1 MWTTLTNAL
10 ALVVSAVV
18 VHVAYLGYVRPRAA
32 QVLEAARQAGQS
44 APRDLVVIL
53 KDYEQEICLILMLW
67 GMFLIV
73 SKCVAILR
81 EQYLFSVDLIEEVR
95 EEADDG
101 KAAEEEGH
109 EAPGLH
115 GTLAAL
121 ETLPADIRTTPLV
134 RTLLTSLRRFLITQD
149 VQNTSDAIESGVEA
163 LAVKQEA
170 ENSMI
175 RYLIWAIPSIG
186 FIGTVRGIGQ
196 ALSQADQALAG
207 DIAGMTESL
216 GIAFNSTLV
225 ALLISIVLMFMLHQL
240 QRLQDNLVVSTQD
253 YCEAFLLNRI
263 GSVNRGAPSP
273 HPSPTRGEGE
283 ERPLRPSPPHED
295 GPGRGGSGRL

>member
-1 MWTTLTNAL
+1 M
-10 ALVVSAVV
+10 
-18 VHVAYLGYVRPRAA
+18 
-32 QVLEAARQAGQS
+32 
-44 APRDLVVIL
+44 
-53 KDYEQEICLILMLW
+53 
-67 GMFLIV
+67 
-73 SKCVAILR
+73 
-81 EQYLFSVDLIEEVR
+81 
-95 EEADDG
+95 
-101 KAAEEEGH
+101 
-109 EAPGLH
+109 
-115 GTLAAL
+115 
-121 ETLPADIRTTPLV
+121 
-134 RTLLTSLRRFLITQD
+134 
-149 VQNTSDAIESGVEA
+149 QNTSDAIESGVEA

-240 QRLQDNLVVSTQD
+240 QRLQDNQVVNTQD

-273 HPSPTRGEGE
+273 QPSPTRREGE
-283 ERPLRPSPPHED
+283 EARLPSPPHED
-295 GPGRGGSGRL
+295 GPGRGGSGRI

>member
-10 ALVVSAVV
+10 ALVVSVVV

-95 EEADDG
+95 EDADDG
-101 KAAEEEGH
+101 DAAEGDRQH
-109 EAPGLH
+109 ASGLH

-121 ETLPADIRTTPLV
+121 ETLPADVRTTPLV

-240 QRLQDNLVVSTQD
+240 QRLQDNLVVNTQD

-263 GSVNRGAPSP
+263 GSVNQGASSP
-273 HPSPTRGEGE
+273 QPSPTRGEGE
-283 ERPLRPSPPHED
+283 EARLPSPPHED
-295 GPGRGGSGRL
+295 GPGRGESGRI

>member
-18 VHVAYLGYVRPRAA
+18 VHAAYLGYVRPRAA
-32 QVLEAARQAGQS
+32 QVLEAARRAGQS

-95 EEADDG
+95 EDAD
-101 KAAEEEGH
+101 AAEGDPQ
-109 EAPGLH
+109 EASGLH

-121 ETLPADIRTTPLV
+121 ETLPADVRTTPLV

-240 QRLQDNLVVSTQD
+240 QRLQDDLVVSTQD

-263 GSVNRGAPSP
+263 GSVNRGAPSSQ
-273 HPSPTRGEGE
+273 PSPTRGEE
-283 ERPLRPSPPHED
+283 AHLPSPPHED
-295 GPGRGGSGRL
+295 GPGRGGSGQP